1 MCLFIIGAFTHNSQH
16 ILPNLANCA
25 HICIMKLNLKK
36 PLAFFDLETTGV
48 DVGKDRIVEIAIVK
62 IMPDGSIS
70 SMPPKSGQE
79 NRLIINPGVP
89 IPIEAS
95 MVHGI
100 YDEDV
105 KDAPTFEQIAPKL
118 YKYIFD
124 CDLGGFNSNRFDI
137 PLLAEEF
144 LRAGIDFS
152 LEGRNLIDVQV
163 LYHMMEPRNLSAAY
177 KFYCNKNLAGAHEA
191 LPDTMATYEV
201 FEAMLDHY
209 ADTTIEGPDGQQIT
223 PVIND
228 MEAIHKLCE
237 RRKKADLA
245 NHLIYNDNDQ
255 VIFNFGKY
263 KGQTVADV
271 LAKDSGYFSWMMN
284 AEFPLY
290 TKKVLKEIKES
301 LFY

>member
-1 MCLFIIGAFTHNSQH
+1 M
-16 ILPNLANCA
+16 
-25 HICIMKLNLKK
+25 HICSMKLNLQK
-36 PLAFFDLETTGV
+36 PLAFLDLETTGV

-62 IMPDGSIS
+62 IMPDGNVS
-70 SMPPKSGQE
+70 SMPAKTGAE
-79 NRLIINPGVP
+79 HRLIVNPGVP

-100 YDEDV
+100 YDADV
-105 KDAPTFEQIAPKL
+105 QNAPTFEQVAPKL

-163 LYHMMEPRNLSAAY
+163 LFHLMEPRNLGAAY
-177 KFYCNKNLAGAHEA
+177 KFYCNKTLEGAHEA
-191 LPDTMATYEV
+191 LPDTIATYEV

-209 ADTTIEGPDGQQIT
+209 ADTKIKDQEGREFT
-223 PVIND
+223 PVVND

-245 NHLIYNDNDQ
+245 NHLIYNDHDQ

-290 TKKVLKEIKES
+290 TKKVLKELKES

>member
-1 MCLFIIGAFTHNSQH
+1 
-16 ILPNLANCA
+16 
-25 HICIMKLNLKK
+25 MKLNLKK

-62 IMPDGSIS
+62 IMPDGNVS
-70 SMPPKSGQE
+70 SLPAKPGSE
-79 NRLIINPGVP
+79 NRLLINPGVP

-95 MVHGI
+95 LVHGI
-100 YDEDV
+100 YDADV
-105 KDAPTFEQIAPKL
+105 KDAPSFEQVAPKL

-163 LYHMMEPRNLSAAY
+163 LYHMMEPRNLGAAY
-177 KFYCNKNLAGAHEA
+177 KFYCKKELNGAHEA

-209 ADTTIEGPDGQQIT
+209 ADTKIAGPDGQEIT
-223 PVIND
+223 PVVND
-228 MEAIHKLCE
+228 MEVIHKLCE

>member
-1 MCLFIIGAFTHNSQH
+1 
-16 ILPNLANCA
+16 
-25 HICIMKLNLKK
+25 MKLNLKK

-62 IMPDGSIS
+62 IMPDGTMST
-70 SMPPKSGQE
+70 MPASNSDE
-79 NRLIINPGVP
+79 RILINPGVP
-89 IPIEAS
+89 IPLEAS
-95 MVHGI
+95 MVHGV
-100 YDEDV
+100 YDADV
-105 KDAPTFEQIAPKL
+105 QDKPSFKDMATQL
-118 YKYIFD
+118 YEYIVD

-144 LRAGIDFS
+144 LRAEVDFS

-163 LYHMMEPRNLSAAY
+163 LFHLMEPRNLGAAY
-177 KFYCNKNLAGAHEA
+177 KFYCNKNLEGAHEA

-201 FEAMLDHY
+201 FAAMLDHY
-209 ADTTIEGPDGQQIT
+209 ADAKMTDQNGNEFSPI
-223 PVIND
+223 VND
-228 MEAIHKLCE
+228 MEVIHKLCE